1 MEEKLS
7 RRQGRERAFLLAFS
21 ATFDDEDIQ
30 GLIAQSRELEE
41 NALDAFGEQLILGY
55 YDHREEI
62 DAQIKGR
69 LRGWTM
75 NRISRVS
82 LCALRLALSEMLYGD
97 EKLPGVAINEAVELT
112 KKYGGEDDYQF
123 VNGVLGAISRELA
136 PDTAEAEADG
146 PRQDAAEADSAAA
159 PQPEPDA
166 GAAQCGEPAPC

>member
-21 ATFDDEDIQ
+21 ATFDDEDVP

-136 PDTAEAEADG
+136 PGAAEAAASQ
-146 PRQDAAEADSAAA
+146 PDAAEADSAAA
-159 PQPEPDA
+159 SQPEPDT